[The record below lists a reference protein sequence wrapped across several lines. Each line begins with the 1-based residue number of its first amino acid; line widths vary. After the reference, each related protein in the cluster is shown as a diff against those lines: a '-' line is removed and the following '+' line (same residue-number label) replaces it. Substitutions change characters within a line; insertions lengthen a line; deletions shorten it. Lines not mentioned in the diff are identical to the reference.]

1 MIMHRC
7 KTLWPLVLSPGLK
20 GPEPPLLSYTTDLP
34 GPCFWIAEHFLDMA
48 WVCSRTL
55 GCFFRRCLLILDRP
69 STASA
74 KNLTSGRDPRP
85 LHRLS
90 PRECCANLPE
100 GTECSRGSGRL
111 WRKLV
116 YSYIHQRGKSLLTAD
131 LYIPLLEE
139 SLPLAGSHVLAPFQS
154 YHFSVRGNL
163 YKAWRDMGSSVNPP
177 AQTVSVDHWQHALYL
192 LIAMW
197 WMLCWLL
204 HCMCLCTEYCLLE
217 SK

>member
-1 MIMHRC
+1 MVFRSPHIHCKGLYYCCRLSITEGDPFHPEQGPFLQGVYKGHSTMIMHRC
-7 KTLWPLVLSPGLK
+7 KTLWLLVLSPGLK

-34 GPCFWIAEHFLDMA
+34 GPCFWIAEHLLDMA

-111 WRKLV
+111 WRKPV
-116 YSYIHQRGKSLLTAD
+116 YSYIHQRGMSLLTVD
-131 LYIPLLEE
+131 LYIPLFQE

-163 YKAWRDMGSSVNPP
+163 YKA
-177 AQTVSVDHWQHALYL
+177 
-192 LIAMW
+192 
-197 WMLCWLL
+197 
-204 HCMCLCTEYCLLE
+204 
-217 SK
+217 